1 MSSASSSSSDAAADS
16 AAFAVPPDLGAI
28 DAGTYAW
35 EREARHAR
43 ARSAA
48 PPSPAPP
55 TRAASAPLPLDTQLG
70 RDTDMMN
77 WSTHIDAVV
86 EETPLI
92 SLRAGPSRARRRT
105 IALLLLY
112 ASIFVMA
119 LAISLDSISFNLY
132 LNYACSEFDALSS
145 MGTVV
150 IVQQLVR
157 AISKP
162 PVAKLAD
169 VVGRIGTLLVVLAL
183 YAGGYAIM
191 ASATSFAMLL
201 VGTIA
206 QSLGSTG
213 VQVLQSVIIADTTSV
228 QWRGL
233 LIATVNLPYLIN
245 FAVTGPFVDHVLRT
259 HGWRAGF
266 AFWVVCVPLSALP
279 LLVTLLVGLRR
290 ARRRA
295 AARAPPADARP
306 AEPNLLRQMDLLGMG
321 LFSSGLTLIL
331 LPLSLG
337 GVAAVRAGW
346 TSERAEML
354 AGCALLA
361 AFAWWETQAAAP
373 FLPYQ
378 AVSNRTVTMTCAIAA
393 LDFAGFYLS
402 WTYLAPFIM
411 ILRDWD
417 QLRTAYFVSTQNVTS
432 TLTGMLVGMLMAYT
446 RRLKRFLTWGYVV
459 RVLGVALMIH
469 YRALGHTAATLVLC
483 QVLQGIGGGSV
494 AVTMQVA
501 VQVAV
506 PPARVA
512 LVTAFELLTTEVG
525 AAFGSAFAS
534 ALFTARLRPALAAHL
549 PHLSPDALDHVQ
561 GNLGAVLRY
570 PLGSPERTAI
580 AQAWVEV
587 MRALCVASLL
597 VQLPAL
603 VMTFCVPELDLH
615 DPHTHRR
622 RHTDVEHGDA
632 HGSAH
637 ALAPT
642 APLRHGK
649 PRSARSAHSAH
660 SARIPSPP
668 WRPS

>member
-28 DAGTYAW
+28 DAGSYAR
-35 EREARHAR
+35 EREVRHAR

-55 TRAASAPLPLDTQLG
+55 TRAASAPLPLDAQLG

-105 IALLLLY
+105 LALLLLY

-119 LAISLDSISFNLY
+119 LAISLDSMSFNLY

-169 VVGRIGTLLVVLAL
+169 VAGRIGTLLAVLAL

-279 LLVTLLVGLRR
+279 LLITLLVGLRR

-295 AARAPPADARP
+295 AARAPPAEARR

-354 AGCALLA
+354 AGAGLLA
-361 AFAWWETQAAAP
+361 AFAWWETHATAP

-432 TLTGMLVGMLMAYT
+432 TLTGMLVGMMMAYT

-549 PHLSPDALDHVQ
+549 PDLPPAALDHVQ

-603 VMTFCVPELDLH
+603 AMTFCVPELDLH

-622 RHTDVEHGDA
+622 RHTDLEHLAGDA
-632 HGSAH
+632 RPAAH
-637 ALAPT
+637 ALTPT
-642 APLRHGK
+642 TTPRAGK
-649 PRSARSAHSAH
+649 AR

-668 WRPS
+668 WRPSRPPSRPT

>member
-28 DAGTYAW
+28 DAGSYVR

-43 ARSAA
+43 ARAAA
-48 PPSPAPP
+48 PPSP
-55 TRAASAPLPLDTQLG
+55 AASAPLPLDAQLG
-70 RDTDMMN
+70 RDPDMMN

-105 IALLLLY
+105 LALLLLY
-112 ASIFVMA
+112 ASVFVMA
-119 LAISLDSISFNLY
+119 LAISLDSMSFQLY

-169 VVGRIGTLLVVLAL
+169 VAGRISTLLAVLAL
-183 YAGGYAIM
+183 YAGGYAVM

-245 FAVTGPFVDHVLRT
+245 FAVTGPFVDHILRT
-259 HGWRAGF
+259 HGWRVGF

-295 AARAPPADARP
+295 ARAPPAEARRP
-306 AEPNLLRQMDLLGMG
+306 PPNVLRQMDLLGMG

-346 TSERAEML
+346 TSERTEML
-354 AGCALLA
+354 AGAALLA
-361 AFAWWETQAAAP
+361 AFAWWETHATAP

-446 RRLKRFLTWGYVV
+446 RRLKGFLTWGYVV

-469 YRALGHTAATLVLC
+469 YRTLGHTAATLVLC

-549 PHLSPDALDHVQ
+549 PGFPPATLDHVQ

-603 VMTFCVPELDLH
+603 VLSFCVPELDLH

-622 RHTDVEHGDA
+622 RHTDLEHGSTTPPA
-632 HGSAH
+632 AH
-637 ALAPT
+637 ALTPT
-642 APLRHGK
+642 AT
-649 PRSARSAHSAH
+649 PRTHKARST
-660 SARIPSPP
+660 RIPSPP
-668 WRPS
+668 WRSSRPPSRPT